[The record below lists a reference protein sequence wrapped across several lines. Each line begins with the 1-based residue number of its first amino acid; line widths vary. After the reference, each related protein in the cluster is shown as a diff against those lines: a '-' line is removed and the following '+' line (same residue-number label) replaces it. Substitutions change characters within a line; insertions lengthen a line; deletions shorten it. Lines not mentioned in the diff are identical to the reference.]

1 MPKQKRK
8 KRPIAPLDE
17 RHYLAAALIASGECG
32 YGEIALRV
40 GVDRRTLLRWRKR
53 KDFDRELRKARAKIA
68 EEVRKS
74 FGDRKR
80 LKTREDIFEYFGAMG
95 IA

>member
-1 MPKQKRK
+1 MKRK
-8 KRPIAPLDE
+8 RRKRAVAPLDA
-17 RHYLAAALIASGECG
+17 RHYLAVALIASGEYS
-32 YGEIALRV
+32 YGEIASRV

-53 KDFDRELRKARAKIA
+53 KDFDKELRKARAKIA